1 MHVAFKNAVRGEPP
15 RKTEGLTLVELMVVL
30 AVMGVLVS
38 AALPS
43 MSEGFADRRVAM
55 VARDVVSLFR
65 RARYMSLAYGR
76 AHQVVYANDSGTGLT
91 SDAWAFE
98 TRRGT
103 GGACSLTTFET
114 TGFSLDDLD
123 CNDANNWR
131 CVDFLY
137 ANTYDADASDND
149 LVRVDGWDNSTFCY
163 EGGSNNQVFI
173 DTALYS
179 NWQTGTGRAGFGF
192 VVYREVGGDPFG
204 VSRKVLVPMGT
215 GTPRMLQ

>member
-1 MHVAFKNAVRGEPP
+1 
-15 RKTEGLTLVELMVVL
+15 MVVL

-43 MSEGFADRRVAM
+43 MREGFADRRVAM

-91 SDAWAFE
+91 NDAWAFE

-103 GGACSLTTFET
+103 GGACSLTTYENGSF
-114 TGFSLDDLD
+114 DLD
-123 CNDANNWR
+123 NLDCGGNWR

-137 ANTYDADASDND
+137 GNTYDTDASDNE
-149 LVRVDGWDNSTFCY
+149 LVRVDGWDASTFCY
-163 EGGSNNQVFI
+163 EAGSNNQVFI

-179 NWQTGTGRAGFGF
+179 NWQTGTARAGFGF
-192 VVYREVGGDPFG
+192 VVYREVGGNAFG
-204 VSRKVLVPMGT
+204 VARKVLVPMGT
-215 GTPRMLQ
+215 GTPRILQ

>member
-1 MHVAFKNAVRGEPP
+1 MGQKS
-15 RKTEGLTLVELMVVL
+15 RKPVQGLTLVELMVVL

-43 MSEGFADRRVAM
+43 MREGFADRRVAM

-91 SDAWAFE
+91 NDAWAFE

-103 GGACSLTTFET
+103 GGACSLTTYENGSFN
-114 TGFSLDDLD
+114 LDNLD
-123 CNDANNWR
+123 CGGNWR

-137 ANTYDADASDND
+137 GNTYDTDASDNE
-149 LVRVDGWDNSTFCY
+149 LVRVDGWDASTFCY
-163 EGGSNNQVFI
+163 EAGSNNQVFI

-179 NWQTGTGRAGFGF
+179 NWQTGTARAGFGF
-192 VVYREVGGDPFG
+192 VVYREVGGNAFG
-204 VSRKVLVPMGT
+204 VARKVLVPMGT
-215 GTPRMLQ
+215 GTPRILQ

>member
-1 MHVAFKNAVRGEPP
+1 MFVPGEYRN
-15 RKTEGLTLVELMVVL
+15 RKSQQGLTLVELMVVL

-43 MSEGFADRRVAM
+43 MSQGLADRRVAM

-76 AHQVVYANDSGTGLT
+76 AHQVVYANDSGAGLT
-91 SDAWAFE
+91 NDAWAFE

-103 GGACSLTTFET
+103 GGACSLTTYENGTFA
-114 TGFSLDDLD
+114 LDDLD
-123 CNDANNWR
+123 CGSNWR

-137 ANTYDADASDND
+137 ANTYDTANDANN
-149 LVRVDGWDNSTFCY
+149 LIRVDGWDNTSFCY
-163 EGGSNNQVFI
+163 EAGSNNQVFI

-179 NWQTGTGRAGFGF
+179 NWQTPASRAGFGF
-192 VVYREVGGDPFG
+192 VVYREISGDPVG
-204 VSRKVLVPMGT
+204 VARKVLIPMGT
-215 GTPRMLQ
+215 GTPRVLQ

>member
-1 MHVAFKNAVRGEPP
+1 
-15 RKTEGLTLVELMVVL
+15 MVVL

-43 MSEGFADRRVAM
+43 MGRGLADRRVAM

-91 SDAWAFE
+91 NDAWAFE

-103 GGACSLTTFET
+103 GGACSLTIFENA
-114 TGFSLDDLD
+114 GFSLADLD
-123 CNDANNWR
+123 CDDINNWR
-131 CVDFLY
+131 CVDYLY
-137 ANTYDADASDND
+137 ASTFDADTSDND
-149 LVRVDGWDNSTFCY
+149 IVRVDGWDDTSFCY
-163 EGGSNNQVFI
+163 EAGSNNQVFI

-179 NWQTGTGRAGFGF
+179 NWQTGTSRAGFGF
-192 VVYREVGGDPFG
+192 IVYREVDGAATG
-204 VSRKVLVPMGT
+204 VARKVLIPMGT
-215 GTPRMLQ
+215 GTPRILQ

>member
-1 MHVAFKNAVRGEPP
+1 MGQKS
-15 RKTEGLTLVELMVVL
+15 RKPVEGLTLVELMVVL

-43 MSEGFADRRVAM
+43 MREGFADRRVAM

-91 SDAWAFE
+91 NDAWAFE

-103 GGACSLTTFET
+103 GGACSLTTYENGSF
-114 TGFSLDDLD
+114 DLD
-123 CNDANNWR
+123 NLDCGGNWR

-137 ANTYDADASDND
+137 GNTYDTDASDNE
-149 LVRVDGWDNSTFCY
+149 LVRVDGWDASTFCY
-163 EGGSNNQVFI
+163 EAGSNNQVFI

-179 NWQTGTGRAGFGF
+179 NWQTGTARAGFGF
-192 VVYREVGGDPFG
+192 VVYREVGGNAFG
-204 VSRKVLVPMGT
+204 VARKVLVPMGT
-215 GTPRMLQ
+215 GTPRILQ

>member
-1 MHVAFKNAVRGEPP
+1 MPGE
-15 RKTEGLTLVELMVVL
+15 RQKKQQGLTLVELMVVL

-43 MSEGFADRRVAM
+43 MSQGLADRRVAM

-91 SDAWAFE
+91 NDAWAFE

-103 GGACSLTTFET
+103 GGACSLTTYET
-114 TGFSLDDLD
+114 GTFSLDDLD

-131 CVDFLY
+131 CVDFVY
-137 ANTYDADASDND
+137 GNTYDSDSSDND
-149 LVRVDGWDNSTFCY
+149 LVRVDGWDGSSFCY

-173 DTALYS
+173 GTDLYS
-179 NWQTGTGRAGFGF
+179 NWQTGVGRAGFGF
-192 VVYREVGGDPFG
+192 VVYREVDGDPFG
-204 VSRKVLVPMGT
+204 VARKVLIPMGT
-215 GTPRMLQ
+215 GTPRVLQ

>member
-1 MHVAFKNAVRGEPP
+1 
-15 RKTEGLTLVELMVVL
+15 MVVL

-43 MSEGFADRRVAM
+43 MSQGFADQRVAM

-76 AHQVVYANDSGTGLT
+76 AHQVVYANDSGSGLT

-103 GGACSLTTFET
+103 GGACSLTTYENGSF
-114 TGFSLDDLD
+114 DLD
-123 CNDANNWR
+123 QLDCGSNWR

-137 ANTYDADASDND
+137 GNTYDVDSDPNN
-149 LVRVDGWDNSTFCY
+149 LIRVDGWDASTFCY

-179 NWQTGTGRAGFGF
+179 NWQTGTARAGFGF
-192 VVYREVGGDPFG
+192 VVYREINGDAFG
-204 VSRKVLVPMGT
+204 VARKVLVPMGT
-215 GTPRMLQ
+215 GTPRVLQ

>member
-1 MHVAFKNAVRGEPP
+1 MHVGEVS
-15 RKTEGLTLVELMVVL
+15 RKRLQGLTLVELMVVL

-43 MSEGFADRRVAM
+43 MREGFADRRVAM

-91 SDAWAFE
+91 NDSWAFE

-103 GGACSLTTFET
+103 GGACSLTTYENAAFD
-114 TGFSLDDLD
+114 LDDLD
-123 CNDANNWR
+123 CGGNWR

-137 ANTYDADASDND
+137 GNTYHADASDND
-149 LVRVDGWDNSTFCY
+149 FVRVDGWDASSFCY

-192 VVYREVGGDPFG
+192 VVYREIDGNAFG
-204 VSRKVLVPMGT
+204 VARKVLIPMGT
-215 GTPRMLQ
+215 GTPRVLQ